1 MLWDSAPANVALA
14 EDAFER
20 IRPVVACLEA
30 QDVTLNGDESGDE
43 IIQLAAV
50 AVETA
55 GKHGEMDPAADCL
68 GSAGWF
74 G

>member
-1 MLWDSAPANVALA
+1 MSRGPGRDP
-14 EDAFER
+14 ER
-20 IRPVVACLEA
+20 
-30 QDVTLNGDESGDE
+30 DESGDE